1 MTTSQSV
8 VQILVNEGG
17 YRELPQPMKVGSGSF
32 EFAHALVAGDKAND
46 LVLVIE
52 LKPNTPDDAV
62 VRNVLGLTRAL
73 DVLRSRRSVTAVL
86 TSGQAAPETIRSMSR
101 VCRVLPIGAP
111 QGPKA
116 QDAVRDWLAV
126 LLPLANPVSAVAV
139 IDWRADILS
148 TLPTSAAGEFADRL
162 LAAATGGA
170 EAVEAAFAAELGAQ
184 ALPALNEDEA

>member
-8 VQILVNEGG
+8 VDILVGEGG
-17 YRELPQPMKVGSGSF
+17 YKEVPQPMKVGSSTFQF
-32 EFAHALVAGDKAND
+32 EHALVAGDKAND

-111 QGPKA
+111 QGAKA
-116 QDAVRDWLAV
+116 QAVVRDWLAV
-126 LLPLANPVSAVAV
+126 LLPLSNPVSAATE
-139 IDWRADILS
+139 IDWRGDILS
-148 TLPTSAAGEFADRL
+148 ALPDGVASEFIVRL
-162 LAAATGGA
+162 LDAAPGGK
-170 EAVEAAFAAELGAQ
+170 EAVEAAFAAELRTQ
-184 ALPALNEDEA
+184 ASPALQEDES